1 MTLKRTLAATAAG
14 LALTLAPMT
23 TAFAQDGSGAEA
35 APDADSAV
43 PDALLESFVLAA
55 LNVSEIAQ
63 MYQGRIQSAEDDAAR
78 QELATEAREAM
89 LSAVEETDGITVE
102 EYVTI
107 SEAAQT
113 DEALNQRVMEQLSE
127 MAPAE

>member
-14 LALTLAPMT
+14 MALALAPMT
-23 TAFAQDGSGAEA
+23 PVLAQDTSGADA
-35 APDADSAV
+35 APEAESAV
-43 PDALLESFVLAA
+43 PDALLESFVVAA
-55 LNVSEIAQ
+55 LSVSEIAET
-63 MYQGRIQSAEDDAAR
+63 YQGRIQSAEDDAAR

-89 LSAVEETDGITVE
+89 LSAVQETDGITVE